1 MLLGANHSRFPVRDP
16 GLEFTTSAK
25 DIRHERAYEKDLP
38 VTPFEIGS
46 TTRTGTPDAAPLW
59 SARGRTWELLGD
71 LGIELGIERSN
82 SGMVKTCDVN

>member
-1 MLLGANHSRFPVRDP
+1 MNLKTGIAQIPV
-16 GLEFTTSAK
+16 
-25 DIRHERAYEKDLP
+25 
-38 VTPFEIGS
+38 
-46 TTRTGTPDAAPLW
+46 TGTPDAAPLW